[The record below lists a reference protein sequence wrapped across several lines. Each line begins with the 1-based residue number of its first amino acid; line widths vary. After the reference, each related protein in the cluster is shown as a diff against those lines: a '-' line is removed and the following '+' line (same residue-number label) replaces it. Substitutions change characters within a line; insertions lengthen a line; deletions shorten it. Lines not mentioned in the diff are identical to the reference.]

1 MANTEINLNPVEFIT
16 VGTIGP
22 KGRRVFHLQAG
33 HEGKLVSFTIEK
45 EQARALSNAINEFIE
60 ELDKRLDVQT
70 QVQMTSLD
78 MELREPIEPLFRFPR
93 LALAYDESENM
104 VIVIAQ
110 ENVALSTTETE
121 EEEDDDED
129 EGSIV
134 RMWCSREQIYALSI
148 QAMEMVEAGRP
159 EPQQNGRI
167 LYYWT

>member
-1 MANTEINLNPVEFIT
+1 
-16 VGTIGP
+16 
-22 KGRRVFHLQAG
+22 
-33 HEGKLVSFTIEK
+33 
-45 EQARALSNAINEFIE
+45 
-60 ELDKRLDVQT
+60 
-70 QVQMTSLD
+70 
-78 MELREPIEPLFRFPR
+78 
-93 LALAYDESENM
+93 M

-110 ENVALSTTETE
+110 ENVALAATKAE
-121 EEEDDDED
+121 EAEDDDED